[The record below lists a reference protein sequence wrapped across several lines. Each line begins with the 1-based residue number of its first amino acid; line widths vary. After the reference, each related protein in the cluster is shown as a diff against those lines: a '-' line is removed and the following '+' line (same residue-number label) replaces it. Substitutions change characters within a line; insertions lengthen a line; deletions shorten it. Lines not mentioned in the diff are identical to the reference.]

1 MIRIMNVKFNGL
13 QKVMSRLALLL
24 IAVVMFGCKDDLAD
38 PPVIKVYVNGAEYD
52 ASSTERLTVATGE
65 RISYSFEVFAH
76 TGIATVKEI
85 RYQVLSDEVK
95 VPTRRS
101 ERNDFRYDRCEG
113 GYRDSAGGRGL
124 GPQRGF
130 ERLYLLCA
138 VIEFEMEFGC
148 PEAPSEGSLRTAEC
162 MKS

>member
-1 MIRIMNVKFNGL
+1 MNVKFNGL

-52 ASSTERLTVATGE
+52 ATERFTVATGD

-95 VPTRRS
+95 VPT
-101 ERNDFRYDRCEG
+101 
-113 GYRDSAGGRGL
+113 
-124 GPQRGF
+124 
-130 ERLYLLCA
+130 ERLPDDLNVTISGTIDAKEDTEIRLVVEDWDHNEVSNGFTFY
-138 VIEFEMEFGC
+138 VQ
-148 PEAPSEGSLRTAEC
+148 
-162 MKS
+162 

>member
-52 ASSTERLTVATGE
+52 ATERFTVATGD

-85 RYQVLSDEVK
+85 RHQVLSDEVK
-95 VPTRRS
+95 VPT
-101 ERNDFRYDRCEG
+101 
-113 GYRDSAGGRGL
+113 
-124 GPQRGF
+124 
-130 ERLYLLCA
+130 ERLVAGLPDDLNVTISGTIDAKEDTEIRLVVEDWDHNEVSNGFTFY
-138 VIEFEMEFGC
+138 VQ
-148 PEAPSEGSLRTAEC
+148 
-162 MKS
+162 

>member
-52 ASSTERLTVATGE
+52 ATERFTVATGD

-95 VPTRRS
+95 VPT
-101 ERNDFRYDRCEG
+101 
-113 GYRDSAGGRGL
+113 
-124 GPQRGF
+124 
-130 ERLYLLCA
+130 ERLVAGLPDDLNVTISGTIDAKEDTEIRLVVEEWDHNEVSNGFTFY
-138 VIEFEMEFGC
+138 VQ
-148 PEAPSEGSLRTAEC
+148 
-162 MKS
+162 

>member
-1 MIRIMNVKFNGL
+1 M
-13 QKVMSRLALLL
+13 ALLL

-52 ASSTERLTVATGE
+52 ASSTERFTVATGE

-95 VPTRRS
+95 VPTVTVSGTIDAKDDTEIRLVVEDWDHNEVS
-101 ERNDFRYDRCEG
+101 N
-113 GYRDSAGGRGL
+113 
-124 GPQRGF
+124 GF
-130 ERLYLLCA
+130 TFY
-138 VIEFEMEFGC
+138 VQ
-148 PEAPSEGSLRTAEC
+148 
-162 MKS
+162 

>member
-52 ASSTERLTVATGE
+52 ATERFTVATGD

-76 TGIATVKEI
+76 AGIATVKEI

-95 VPTRRS
+95 VPT
-101 ERNDFRYDRCEG
+101 
-113 GYRDSAGGRGL
+113 
-124 GPQRGF
+124 
-130 ERLYLLCA
+130 ERLVAGLPDDLNVTISGTIDAKEDTEIRLVVEDWDHNEVSNGFTFY
-138 VIEFEMEFGC
+138 VQ
-148 PEAPSEGSLRTAEC
+148 
-162 MKS
+162 

>member
-52 ASSTERLTVATGE
+52 ATERFTVATGD

-95 VPTRRS
+95 VPT
-101 ERNDFRYDRCEG
+101 
-113 GYRDSAGGRGL
+113 
-124 GPQRGF
+124 
-130 ERLYLLCA
+130 ERLVAGLTDDLNVTISGTIDAKEDTEIRLVVEDWDHNEVSNGFTFY
-138 VIEFEMEFGC
+138 VQ
-148 PEAPSEGSLRTAEC
+148 
-162 MKS
+162 

>member
-1 MIRIMNVKFNGL
+1 
-13 QKVMSRLALLL
+13 MSNSLALLL

-95 VPTRRS
+95 VPTES
-101 ERNDFRYDRCEG
+101 LV
-113 GYRDSAGGRGL
+113 AGLPDDLNVTISGTIDAKEDTEIRL
-124 GPQRGF
+124 VVEDWDHNEVSNGF
-130 ERLYLLCA
+130 TFY
-138 VIEFEMEFGC
+138 VQ
-148 PEAPSEGSLRTAEC
+148 
-162 MKS
+162 